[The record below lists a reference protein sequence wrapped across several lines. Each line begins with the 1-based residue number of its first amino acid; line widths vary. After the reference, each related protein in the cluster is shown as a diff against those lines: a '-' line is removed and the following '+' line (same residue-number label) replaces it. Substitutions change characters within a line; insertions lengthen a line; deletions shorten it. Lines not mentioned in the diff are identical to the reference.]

1 MAKPE
6 KPITREEQYLD
17 AIEQA
22 VGSGGGGDTIEAERI
37 YPIDGRPSYVQIT
50 IHHADGSPD
59 TVTEVYDG
67 PEGPEGPEGP
77 TGPTGPEGPSGPTGP
92 TGPEGPSGG
101 VIIDLANDFTA
112 LAAEV
117 SSAFQTWL
125 MSAIQAGGSETV
137 VSVASSNTSD
147 FLTRVAS
154 IIDMQFAIPSIFLF
168 ATLFVPSVVNS
179 NEWAAGGKFSYQIEN
194 VGRYMLRAQFLIM
207 SGAIEISGT
216 ATSWTAPTT

>member
-37 YPIDGRPSYVQIT
+37 YPIDGRPSCVQIT

-67 PEGPEGPEGP
+67 PEGPEGPE
-77 TGPTGPEGPSGPTGP
+77 GPTGP